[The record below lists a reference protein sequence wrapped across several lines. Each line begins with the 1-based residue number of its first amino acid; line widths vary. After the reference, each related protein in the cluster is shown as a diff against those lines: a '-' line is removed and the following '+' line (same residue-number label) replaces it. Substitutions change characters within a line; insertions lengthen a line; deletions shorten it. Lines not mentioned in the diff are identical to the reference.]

1 MKWPVGWRIWM
12 ADIKLSVETT
22 ADIDP
27 EGIQTVVFIGDA
39 DIPQVEVIEPWEDII
54 DRNIQYYTVRGKI
67 AERHRNDIN
76 MLIYSLQNALELLN
90 KKVDEIGY
98 E

>member
-1 MKWPVGWRIWM
+1 MT
-12 ADIKLSVETT
+12 DIKLRVDAS
-22 ADIDP
+22 ADLAPD
-27 EGIQTVVFIGDA
+27 GIQTLVFIGDT

-54 DRNIQYYTVRGKI
+54 DRNVQYYTVRGKI
-67 AERHRNDIN
+67 AELHRKDIN
-76 MLIYSLQNALELLN
+76 MLNYSLQNALELLN